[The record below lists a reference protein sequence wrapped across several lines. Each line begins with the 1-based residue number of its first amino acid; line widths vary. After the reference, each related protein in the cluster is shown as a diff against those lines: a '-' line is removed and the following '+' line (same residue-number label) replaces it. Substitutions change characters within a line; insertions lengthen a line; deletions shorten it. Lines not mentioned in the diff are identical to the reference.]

1 MNKKRIAVLIMS
13 MLAIVSLAACGG
25 HKKDSSKSK
34 ESKISSTSKEKSSKE
49 KSSEGSSKDSSAE
62 VSNVATESQNVSQV
76 ESDQAA
82 ESGQEGKAS
91 GGTESKATQNVTEA
105 KSNEGMTE
113 EKAETGAQNYATH
126 MAGYS
131 VAQYGQVV
139 EGSTIDTNGYKSN
152 LLAYGTPFP
161 TGMWPE
167 KAGPAYGL
175 GGALGPKPD
184 DISQEEYDRRLKEMD
199 EKMRQA
205 LMDQMSS
212 KGTPEYDQALL
223 TNFSGQYPDNLYA
236 NAK

>member
-1 MNKKRIAVLIMS
+1 MNKKRVAVLTMS
-13 MLAIVSLAACGG
+13 LLAIVSLAACGG
-25 HKKDSSKSK
+25 HKTDSSKTK
-34 ESKISSTSKEKSSKE
+34 ESKISSTSKEKSSE
-49 KSSEGSSKDSSAE
+49 GSSSEGSSNES
-62 VSNVATESQNVSQV
+62 TESQNASQV
-76 ESDQAA
+76 ESDQ
-82 ESGQEGKAS
+82 EGNAS
-91 GGTESKATQNVTEA
+91 GDTGSKATQDDVTEA

-113 EKAETGAQNYATH
+113 EQAETAAQNYATH
-126 MAGYS
+126 MSSYRVG
-131 VAQYGQVV
+131 QNGQVV
-139 EGSTIDTNGYKSN
+139 EGPTIDTNGYKSN

-175 GGALGPKPD
+175 GGTVGPKPD
-184 DISQEEYDRRLKEMD
+184 DMSQEEYDRRLKEMN

-205 LMDQMSS
+205 MMDKMSS

>member
-1 MNKKRIAVLIMS
+1 MNKKRIAVLTMS

-34 ESKISSTSKEKSSKE
+34 ENKISSTSKEKSS
-49 KSSEGSSKDSSAE
+49 EGSSKNLSTE
-62 VSNVATESQNVSQV
+62 ATESQNVSQV
-76 ESDQAA
+76 ESDQ
-82 ESGQEGKAS
+82 EVKAS
-91 GGTESKATQNVTEA
+91 GGTESKATQDVTEA
-105 KSNEGMTE
+105 KSNEVMTE
-113 EKAETGAQNYATH
+113 EQAATGAQNYATH
-126 MAGYS
+126 MGGYR

-139 EGSTIDTNGYKSN
+139 EGSSIDTNGYKSN

-175 GGALGPKPD
+175 GGTAGPKPD
-184 DISQEEYDRRLKEMD
+184 DMSQEEYDRRIKEW
-199 EKMRQA
+199 EEGMRQVM
-205 LMDQMSS
+205 MDGMSS

-236 NAK
+236 NAE

>member
-1 MNKKRIAVLIMS
+1 MNKKRIAVLTMS

-34 ESKISSTSKEKSSKE
+34 ESKISSTSKEKSS
-49 KSSEGSSKDSSAE
+49 EGSSKNLSAE
-62 VSNVATESQNVSQV
+62 VSNEATESQNVSQV
-76 ESDQAA
+76 ES
-82 ESGQEGKAS
+82 EQEGKAS
-91 GGTESKATQNVTEA
+91 GGTESKTTQDVTEA
-105 KSNEGMTE
+105 KPNEGMTE
-113 EKAETGAQNYATH
+113 EQAATGAQNYATH
-126 MAGYS
+126 MAGYRL
-131 VAQYGQVV
+131 ARYGQVV
-139 EGSTIDTNGYKSN
+139 EGSSIDTNGYKSN

-167 KAGPAYGL
+167 KARPAYGI
-175 GGALGPKPD
+175 GGALKPKQD
-184 DISQEEYDRRLKEMD
+184 DVSQEEYDRSLKEMG

-205 LMDQMSS
+205 LMDKMSS